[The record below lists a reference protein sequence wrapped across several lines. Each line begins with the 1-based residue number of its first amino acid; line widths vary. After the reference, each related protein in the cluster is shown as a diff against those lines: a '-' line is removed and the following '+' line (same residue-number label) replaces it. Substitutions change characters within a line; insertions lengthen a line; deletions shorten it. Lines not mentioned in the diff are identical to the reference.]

1 MNLLNILLQ
10 TSSSGGGLSIWI
22 LFAGVMLIFY
32 LFMILPEQRKKKQQE
47 QFRNALS
54 KGDHVVTIGGIHGKI
69 HAIDEHTIT
78 LMIDKTKMVF
88 DKHAISSEASKKVQK
103 EATTE

>member
-1 MNLLNILLQ
+1 MSLLSILLQ
-10 TSSSGGGLSIWI
+10 AANNGGGLSIWV

-32 LFMILPEQRKKKQQE
+32 LFMILPEQRKKKKQE
-47 QFRNALS
+47 EFRKSLS

-69 HAIDEHTIT
+69 HAIDENTVT

-88 DKHAISSEASKKVQK
+88 DKQAISSDASKKVQK